1 MVFRGPLYG
10 IAVLSCH
17 RWSARDLLDFEMLLH
32 ASFID
37 GQLYYSFSCYVL
49 IVKFSYDVAA
59 FGYPG
64 AKSSITQSLAGC
76 MGLQALVRTL
86 QWSTLHGLSLI
97 LKRFGKFLT
106 ELSESILLVIL
117 QDSRFVIFCFFN
129 LRILCALWG

>member
-1 MVFRGPLYG
+1 
-10 IAVLSCH
+10 
-17 RWSARDLLDFEMLLH
+17 MLLH

-37 GQLYYSFSCYVL
+37 VDNFITRSPVML
-49 IVKFSYDVAA
+49 IVKISYDVAA

-97 LKRFGKFLT
+97 LKRFGEFLT

-117 QDSRFVIFCFFN
+117 QDSRFLIFCFFN